1 MVAMRD
7 ISGPSQVGGGE
18 KDRQAE
24 RGRESGREEEGKR
37 GEKGRGQWEWRG
49 SILNIEE
56 GAEIAGMD
64 FLRACL

>member
-1 MVAMRD
+1 MGERKREREGRKGEG
-7 ISGPSQVGGGE
+7 SGNG
-18 KDRQAE
+18 
-24 RGRESGREEEGKR
+24 
-37 GEKGRGQWEWRG
+37 G